1 MHISRAMDNH
11 VPVER
16 AIKLHVLN
24 MPKFDPQRN
33 YSLVKEKVHLAKLKL
48 DFKLQNVAQVLH
60 DWVWAWYS
68 ISVYLTKV

>member
-11 VPVER
+11 VPIER